1 MDGLTVTAESDSGV
15 IAISSL
21 TDESLENTD
30 NILLTAL
37 CDAVNTDMKWDEEHM
52 LEYGH
57 GPVQIKVMQ
66 AEIELKTCG
75 KMRIRSIGPEAQTTG
90 EVSTEYENGILKFKL
105 GEENPGMYYL
115 ITRE

>member
-1 MDGLTVTAESDSGV
+1 
-15 IAISSL
+15 
-21 TDESLENTD
+21 
-30 NILLTAL
+30 
-37 CDAVNTDMKWDEEHM
+37 
-52 LEYGH
+52 
-57 GPVQIKVMQ
+57 MQ